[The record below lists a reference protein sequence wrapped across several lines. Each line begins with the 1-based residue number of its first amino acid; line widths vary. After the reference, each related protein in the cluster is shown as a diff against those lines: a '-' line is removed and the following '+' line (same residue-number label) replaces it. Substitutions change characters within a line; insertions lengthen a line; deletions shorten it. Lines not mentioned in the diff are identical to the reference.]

1 MITSNGI
8 EKNEHYGD
16 VVNESLELGDIMGE
30 I

>member
-16 VVNESLELGDIMGE
+16 VVNESLELSDIIMGD
-30 I
+30 